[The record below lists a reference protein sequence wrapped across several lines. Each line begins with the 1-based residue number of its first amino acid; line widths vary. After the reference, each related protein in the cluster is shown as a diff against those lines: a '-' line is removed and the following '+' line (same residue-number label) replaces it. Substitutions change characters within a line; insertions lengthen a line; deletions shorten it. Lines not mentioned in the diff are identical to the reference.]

1 MMVKC
6 RVCGSH
12 VSKHVAV
19 ELTLGGQPA
28 DFCCARCA
36 ETAMAEPGALVAPT
50 VPSASVLRKILV
62 AVDGSGPSLRAV
74 AAAAGLA
81 AMAHGEVSLLCAV
94 DPAWTD
100 VLHMT
105 PRIGE
110 LDVSAEAER
119 VLKEDA
125 QAQLAYARRI
135 CEQARVPVT
144 TRVEF
149 RAPFEAIVE
158 AAKDAELIVMGSRG
172 RGALSGLMLGSLS
185 HRVLGGTPAPVLVVH

>member
-6 RVCGSH
+6 RGCGSH
-12 VSKHVAV
+12 VSKDVAV
-19 ELTLGGQPA
+19 ELTLGGQPE

-36 ETAMAEPGALVAPT
+36 DTAMAKAGALVAST
-50 VPSASVLRKILV
+50 VPSASVPRKILV

-81 AMAHGEVSLLCAV
+81 AIAHGEVSLLCAV
-94 DPAWTD
+94 DPAWTE

-105 PRIGE
+105 PRIGG
-110 LDVSAEAER
+110 LDLSVEAELA
-119 VLKEDA
+119 LKEDA
-125 QAQLAYARRI
+125 QAQLAYGRRI

-144 TRVEF
+144 TWVVF

-158 AAKDAELIVMGSRG
+158 AARDAELIVMGSRG

-185 HRVLGGTPAPVLVVH
+185 HRVLGGTRAPVLVVH